1 MNSFWINLF
10 FYFAQKAIDSN
21 LWDEVSKRVKEADGF
36 KDMPGKEKSEWVFNQ
51 VEYVTGWVK
60 NLTIEVV
67 HAYLKV
73 KGDV

>member
-1 MNSFWINLF
+1 MNSFWMNMF

-21 LWDEVSKRVKEADGF
+21 LWEEVAKRIKEAEGF
-36 KDMPGKEKSEWVFNQ
+36 DDMEGKAKAAWVFDQ
-51 VEYVTGWVK
+51 VEYAVSWIK

-73 KGDV
+73 KGNV